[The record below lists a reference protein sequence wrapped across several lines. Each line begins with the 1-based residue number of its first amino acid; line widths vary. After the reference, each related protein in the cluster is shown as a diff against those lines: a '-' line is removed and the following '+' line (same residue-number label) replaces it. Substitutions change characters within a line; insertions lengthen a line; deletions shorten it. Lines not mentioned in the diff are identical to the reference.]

1 MDNASERGS
10 EVKKTRG
17 KPERMPT
24 NGIWN
29 HAILAMGI
37 GAVGLL
43 CTFALLWWQFVVIA
57 NEDHRTAQIQ
67 AQHAGFVGYFNSRII
82 GLKREIAALA
92 AAPST
97 VEALLSDDPARI
109 HAANLEL
116 TALLGYARRVD
127 IVPKGTAEVDLN
139 AEVPISFAALHVI
152 KRAETQE
159 FVGPEMSLNQRDL
172 VYVAHPITHQGVAVG
187 VLFVALSR
195 DYFFDPL
202 RSYDTQLGLLIIEQ
216 VFDGSAPVKVFEWGT
231 ASNSAN
237 AAFTIPLE
245 TSGWRLV
252 FKPNEKAID
261 DLTNLSQLLAPL
273 AVALAMLIGGA
284 SLAFSSLS
292 RKLAEDSNTLLDYV
306 SRLMRGRSTR
316 FDSYRLTLFQ
326 QIAASMGAAEGVAP
340 TMAQQGKIPRAESNL
355 GDKETEADKLLTRE
369 VDLLM
374 NEERSNSKGGGSFL
388 EVSIANDA
396 SENFGI
402 EVSAG
407 MGQGETALDLADEI
421 FRAYDIRGITTTNLT
436 DDVVY
441 WIGRA
446 YAAEARER
454 KQTRIAVGRDG
465 RHSSEALSNALTRGL
480 TEGGVDV
487 LDVGMVPTPLLYFAT
502 YALDTGSGIMITGS
516 HNPPEYNG
524 LKMVMAGVTLAD
536 ERIQALK
543 LRIKENRLSEGS
555 GDIEMM
561 DLNDHYIKR
570 VLEDVA
576 MAQPIKVVIDCG
588 NGVAGLI
595 APRLIEEM
603 GCEVVTLY
611 CEVDGDFPN
620 HHPDPAEA
628 KNLED
633 LITVVKAE
641 NAELGLAF
649 DGDGDRLGVVTGKGE
664 IIWPDKLLMLFAQDI
679 VGRNPG
685 ADIIY
690 DVKCSRHLN
699 TLISELG
706 GRPIMWKTGHSH
718 MKAKL
723 QETGALLAGEFS
735 GHIFF
740 KERWYGFDDAL
751 YSAARLLEIIG
762 SENKTPDELFAQ
774 FPVTYATPEIK
785 IATTEEEKFRIM
797 EKLAECDF
805 GDGTLTTIDGLR
817 VDYKDGWGLVRPSN
831 TSPVLSLRFEAEGQS
846 ALDRIQDLFQAQLAT
861 VDPALKFR

>member
-1 MDNASERGS
+1 
-10 EVKKTRG
+10 
-17 KPERMPT
+17 
-24 NGIWN
+24 
-29 HAILAMGI
+29 
-37 GAVGLL
+37 
-43 CTFALLWWQFVVIA
+43 
-57 NEDHRTAQIQ
+57 
-67 AQHAGFVGYFNSRII
+67 
-82 GLKREIAALA
+82 
-92 AAPST
+92 
-97 VEALLSDDPARI
+97 
-109 HAANLEL
+109 
-116 TALLGYARRVD
+116 
-127 IVPKGTAEVDLN
+127 
-139 AEVPISFAALHVI
+139 
-152 KRAETQE
+152 
-159 FVGPEMSLNQRDL
+159 
-172 VYVAHPITHQGVAVG
+172 
-187 VLFVALSR
+187 
-195 DYFFDPL
+195 
-202 RSYDTQLGLLIIEQ
+202 
-216 VFDGSAPVKVFEWGT
+216 
-231 ASNSAN
+231 
-237 AAFTIPLE
+237 
-245 TSGWRLV
+245 
-252 FKPNEKAID
+252 
-261 DLTNLSQLLAPL
+261 
-273 AVALAMLIGGA
+273 MLIGGA

-340 TMAQQGKIPRAESNL
+340 TMAQHGKIPRAESNL

>member
-1 MDNASERGS
+1 A
-10 EVKKTRG
+10 
-17 KPERMPT
+17 
-24 NGIWN
+24 
-29 HAILAMGI
+29 
-37 GAVGLL
+37 
-43 CTFALLWWQFVVIA
+43 
-57 NEDHRTAQIQ
+57 AQVQ

-82 GLKREIAALA
+82 GLKRQIATLA

-97 VEALLSDDPARI
+97 VEALLSYDPNRI

-127 IVPKGTAEVDLN
+127 IIPEGTAEVDLN
-139 AEVPISFAALHVI
+139 AEVPISFAALHAI

-172 VYVAHPITHQGVAVG
+172 VYVAHPITNQGVMVG

-202 RSYDTQLGLLIIEQ
+202 RSYDTQLGRLSIVQ
-216 VFDGSAPVKVFEWGT
+216 AFDDSAPVKVLEWGT
-231 ASNSAN
+231 ASNGSN
-237 AAFTIPLE
+237 SVFTIPLE
-245 TSGWRLV
+245 TSGWHLV
-252 FKPNEKAID
+252 FEPNEKTID
-261 DLTNLSQLLAPL
+261 DLTTLTQLLTPL

-292 RKLAEDSNTLLDYV
+292 RKLVEDSSTLLDYV
-306 SRLMRGRSTR
+306 SRLMRGSSTR
-316 FDSYRLTLFQ
+316 FDSYRLPLFQ
-326 QIAASMGAAEGVAP
+326 QIAAGMGAAEGVAP
-340 TMAQQGKIPRAESNL
+340 TMAQQGKIPGAESNL
-355 GDKETEADKLLTRE
+355 GDKETEADKLLTQE
-369 VDLLM
+369 VDLLID
-374 NEERSNSKGGGSFL
+374 EERSNSTFL
-388 EVSIANDA
+388 EVSIANNA

-402 EVSAG
+402 ELGAG
-407 MGQGETALDLADEI
+407 MGKKTGLELADEI

-555 GDIEMM
+555 GDIETM
-561 DLNDHYIKR
+561 DLNDHYINR

-603 GCEVVTLY
+603 GCEVVALY

-699 TLISELG
+699 
-706 GRPIMWKTGHSH
+706 
-718 MKAKL
+718 
-723 QETGALLAGEFS
+723 
-735 GHIFF
+735 
-740 KERWYGFDDAL
+740 
-751 YSAARLLEIIG
+751 
-762 SENKTPDELFAQ
+762 
-774 FPVTYATPEIK
+774 
-785 IATTEEEKFRIM
+785 
-797 EKLAECDF
+797 
-805 GDGTLTTIDGLR
+805 
-817 VDYKDGWGLVRPSN
+817 
-831 TSPVLSLRFEAEGQS
+831 
-846 ALDRIQDLFQAQLAT
+846 
-861 VDPALKFR
+861 